1 MTAWMNVHRAAC
13 TQNRQGIRW
22 SFGNEN
28 MIKPPLGPPSGHQA
42 TGGKNSKLMR
52 SDKQLRYS
60 FACLD
65 GGMAT
70 DATGTAHLQPFSCQ
84 HPIQQIVDQ
93 NGPKQGGLDPTLTY
107 YITKKNIFQRT
118 SATAHP
124 PIRARDQVTDASR
137 TRWRTCACQQWF
149 RSWAHN
155 PRSPAAHHLGKLRGA
170 AGPRGDMPRPCKV
183 YAGLC
188 IAQYLHATSPMYLP
202 IAGRSKGRG
211 PKKSRPS
218 VIHVKPTL

>member
-1 MTAWMNVHRAAC
+1 
-13 TQNRQGIRW
+13 
-22 SFGNEN
+22 

-84 HPIQQIVDQ
+84 HPIQQIVAQ

-107 YITKKNIFQRT
+107 YITKKKHIPTHICHSPSTYPGSGSSDRCIKNSMKDMRL
-118 SATAHP
+118 SAV
-124 PIRARDQVTDASR
+124 ISVM
-137 TRWRTCACQQWF
+137 
-149 RSWAHN
+149 
-155 PRSPAAHHLGKLRGA
+155 SP
-170 AGPRGDMPRPCKV
+170 
-183 YAGLC
+183 
-188 IAQYLHATSPMYLP
+188 
-202 IAGRSKGRG
+202 
-211 PKKSRPS
+211 
-218 VIHVKPTL
+218 

>member
-107 YITKKNIFQRT
+107 YITKKKPYSNAHLPQPIHLSTYPGSGSSDRCIKNSMKDMRL
-118 SATAHP
+118 SAV
-124 PIRARDQVTDASR
+124 ISVM
-137 TRWRTCACQQWF
+137 
-149 RSWAHN
+149 
-155 PRSPAAHHLGKLRGA
+155 SP
-170 AGPRGDMPRPCKV
+170 
-183 YAGLC
+183 
-188 IAQYLHATSPMYLP
+188 
-202 IAGRSKGRG
+202 
-211 PKKSRPS
+211 
-218 VIHVKPTL
+218 